1 MLLQNLI
8 VAIVVN
14 FIGYLPFGN
23 INLTAVQLSTNR
35 GLKQALIFV
44 STFSVFEAFF
54 TYLLLQFA
62 EWFAERKDLI
72 HWLDWILV
80 VIFAILGVSA
90 WRSAGKRD
98 FQEKERCRKRDS
110 IRLGIILGIFN
121 PMQIPFWMIGGTYLI
136 SNGWVDPDN
145 LGLEVFAV
153 GAAIGA
159 FLALYLFA
167 RFAIYIK
174 EKFSL
179 SSKAINKS
187 VAIIFFI
194 LILVQL
200 GKIYFSSR

>member
-1 MLLQNLI
+1 MFFQNLI
-8 VAIVVN
+8 VALVVN

-23 INLTAVQLSTNR
+23 INLTTVQVSANK
-35 GLKQALIFV
+35 GLKQALTFI
-44 STFSVFEAFF
+44 STFAIFEACF

-62 EWFAERKDLI
+62 DWFAEKKELM
-72 HWLDWILV
+72 HWLDWIL
-80 VIFAILGVSA
+80 IFIFIILGINA
-90 WRSAGKRD
+90 WTSSSKQN
-98 FQEKERCRKRDS
+98 FKENEKYRKRDS
-110 IRLGIILGIFN
+110 IRLGIILGLFN

-136 SNGWVDPDN
+136 SNGWIVSDHW
-145 LGLEVFAV
+145 GLEVFAI

-187 VAIIFFI
+187 VAVIFLI
-194 LILVQL
+194 LIFVQL
-200 GKIYFSSR
+200 GKIYFSS

>member
-23 INLTAVQLSTNR
+23 INLTAIQISSNR
-35 GLKQALIFV
+35 GLKQALTFV
-44 STFSVFEAFF
+44 TTFAIFEAFF
-54 TYLLLQFA
+54 TYILLQFA
-62 EWFAERKDLI
+62 EWFADRKDLI
-72 HWLDWILV
+72 HWLDWVLV
-80 VIFAILGVSA
+80 VIFLILGMSA
-90 WRSAGKRD
+90 WRSGGNQNFK
-98 FQEKERCRKRDS
+98 EKEKYSKRDS
-110 IRLGIILGIFN
+110 IRLGIVLGIFN

-136 SNGWVDPDN
+136 SNGWVVADN

-167 RFAIYIK
+167 RFALYIK

-179 SSKAINKS
+179 SSKAINKT
-187 VAIIFFI
+187 VAVIFFI
-194 LILVQL
+194 LIFVQL
-200 GKIYFSSR
+200 GKIYFSAM